1 LTAAS
6 TVVFAEMNWTPGIM
20 VQAEDRAHRI
30 GQSNSVN
37 VYYCYGENTVD
48 QMIYPRLK
56 LKSEVFANIL
66 DGARTEFIV
75 DNDDQPGE
83 IMDEAEKKKIEREE

>member
-1 LTAAS
+1 MVGVLALTASSQGITLTAAT

-30 GQSNSVN
+30 GQSASVN
-37 VYYCYGENTVD
+37 VYYCYGEQTVD

-56 LKSEVFANIL
+56 LKSEVFSNIL

-75 DNDDQPGE
+75 DNDE
-83 IMDEAEKKKIEREE
+83 